1 MKIIAKDKLKLKKK
15 YFRQRSAKISSLKF
29 KKNNFKNFII
39 LLNRVFKNKENKQK
53 TLQLFLIQHKMEHQ
67 DIVL

>member
-39 LLNRVFKNKENKQK
+39 LLNRVFKNKENK
-53 TLQLFLIQHKMEHQ
+53 
-67 DIVL
+67 